1 MSARVSGRTRDLALP
16 ADSTGLLLAAAF
28 ALIGYL
34 AALGGLSL
42 VLLGD
47 DLRVWNR
54 SLATS
59 LTLQLPAETSAAR
72 LDTTLALL
80 RQTPGV
86 AGARLLDPA
95 ETAHLLEPW
104 LGPAAAIDTLP
115 VPRLIDIKT
124 GPGAALDVADL
135 RQKLSSVAPGSRLDD
150 HRPPL
155 EARRRAA
162 IRFAILIATGLAV
175 LTALAAVLCEAM
187 AGLRLAL
194 HSSALELLHLIGAD
208 DADIARPVQRDA
220 LRNGLLGGGIG
231 AAAALLTSLV
241 IGHLAPFEAA
251 PSAADWRLWGV
262 ALAVTAVAGLG
273 AMSAAR
279 LAVLRRLTR
288 MP

>member
-1 MSARVSGRTRDLALP
+1 MSARVLGRTRDLAFP

-34 AALGGLSL
+34 AALGGLTL

-47 DLRVWNR
+47 DLRAWNR
-54 SLATS
+54 SLASS

-72 LDTTLALL
+72 LETTLALL
-80 RQTPGV
+80 RQTPGI
-86 AGARLLDPA
+86 AGARLLDPT
-95 ETAHLLEPW
+95 ETARLLEPW

-115 VPRLIDIKT
+115 VPRLIDIQT
-124 GPGAALDVADL
+124 GPDGTVDVADL
-135 RQKLSSVAPGSRLDD
+135 RQKLSSIAPGSQLDD
-150 HRPPL
+150 HRPML

-162 IRFAILIATGLAV
+162 IRFAILIAIGIAAMA
-175 LTALAAVLCEAM
+175 ALAAVLSEAM
-187 AGLRLAL
+187 SRLRLAL
-194 HSSALELLHLIGAD
+194 HAGAVELLHLIGAD

-220 LRNGLLGGGIG
+220 LRNGLLGGGVG

-241 IGHLAPFEAA
+241 IGHLVPFEAA
-251 PSAADWRLWGV
+251 PSPADWRLWGV
-262 ALAVTAVAGLG
+262 ALAVTTVAGLG

-279 LAVLRRLTR
+279 LAVLRRLTH